1 MHGKGLQRECQLSK
15 QMINAKSTSATG
27 HHLQDSTKEVF
38 HYHLRLPEPKHSNR
52 HNRKFIQI
60 RDLNPTSPQITH
72 HKSSESHDPSH
83 NKLAWSSHPRWV
95 ALRLQHSS
103 GLQVTSRKA
112 QFSCAQK
119 MSEAFSV
126 QLLERL
132 AGLLFGSTWFTNL
145 VSPCHSLWT
154 SLKSLRKVPTATTS
168 VRASTYY
175 HQALPPTVLECCRPS
190 KMG

>member
-1 MHGKGLQRECQLSK
+1 MFNPRFGACACAVMHGKGLQRECQLSK
-15 QMINAKSTSATG
+15 LMINAKSTSATG

-52 HNRKFIQI
+52 HNRKFIEI

-95 ALRLQHSS
+95 ALHLQHSS

-132 AGLLFGSTWFTNL
+132 AIRFYL
-145 VSPCHSLWT
+145 VHKPGVPMSLPLNI
-154 SLKSLRKVPTATTS
+154 S
-168 VRASTYY
+168 
-175 HQALPPTVLECCRPS
+175 
-190 KMG
+190 